1 MSSTLEDQT
10 YEHPL
15 AHLKIRLMSSLFLRT
30 EDDLREYALCEG
42 AAHRDEFAFFLLM
55 QPSDYSSEHFSPCPP
70 LLPPSILYSLW
81 KWPSNW
87 FPFFLLCALAV
98 YFPPGTYSDLSEMSF
113 QNITL
118 PLSTFQW
125 CLNIVQIKSK
135 AISRACKTLV
145 TRPFLDINFCTWPLP
160 YGYLPDLLPLPSCIS
175 FLDQSC

>member
-1 MSSTLEDQT
+1 MFLICPIGTRPDFPVKIIYNCSWFWSQMKSNGIR
-10 YEHPL
+10 HAWSCL

-118 PLSTFQW
+118 PLSTFQ
-125 CLNIVQIKSK
+125 
-135 AISRACKTLV
+135 
-145 TRPFLDINFCTWPLP
+145 
-160 YGYLPDLLPLPSCIS
+160 
-175 FLDQSC
+175 